1 VQAVCGSG
9 VHAFSKDVR
18 PSIVLVAGHGVAGDA
33 HSGKTVQHRSRLA
46 LDPNQPNL
54 RQVHLIHAE
63 LLNELRGRGFDV
75 QPGALGENITTED
88 LDLLGMSVDTLLN
101 VGATAVVRITG
112 LRNPC
117 RQLDAFAPG
126 LMEAVLERRSD
137 GTIVRKCGIMGVVVT
152 GGTVRP
158 GDPISVELPAGAHR
172 RLERV

>member
-1 VQAVCGSG
+1 
-9 VHAFSKDVR
+9 
-18 PSIVLVAGHGVAGDA
+18 
-33 HSGKTVQHRSRLA
+33 
-46 LDPNQPNL
+46 
-54 RQVHLIHAE
+54 
-63 LLNELRGRGFDV
+63 
-75 QPGALGENITTED
+75 
-88 LDLLGMSVDTLLN
+88 
-101 VGATAVVRITG
+101 VVRITG